1 MGKGWRMKG
10 DRGFGEIGYLV
21 GGGLFLLFW
30 FVFSAV
36 DDHRRRQN
44 LRPDPMLFDYV
55 VHQHNDPKVERRHAR
70 LLKLHLRNGSDP
82 NTLND
87 NENTPLHVALS
98 HHEPTFRIIR
108 VLLKFRADPNFP
120 DPNGNTPLHLA
131 ARLRNGYGGVM
142 TALLRAGGDP
152 FIVIKGQAETPYALA
167 VRLGNTSA
175 VRAIEKS
182 KRFKEFKKER
192 RGP

>member
-1 MGKGWRMKG
+1 MGKGRVMKSN
-10 DRGFGEIGYLV
+10 RGFAALGYMVGAAGLLLGYLFFGV
-21 GGGLFLLFW
+21 LE
-30 FVFSAV
+30 
-36 DDHRRRQN
+36 DHRRRQN
-44 LRPDPMLFDYV
+44 LRPEPMLFDYV

-70 LLKLHLRNGSDP
+70 LLKMHLRNDADP

-98 HHEPTFRIIR
+98 HHDPTFRLIR
-108 VLLKFRADPNFP
+108 ILLKFGADPNFP

-142 TALLRAGGDP
+142 MVLLRSGGDP
-152 FIVIKGQAETPYALA
+152 FIVTKDQAETPYALA

-182 KRFKEFKKER
+182 KRFKKFKKER

>member
-1 MGKGWRMKG
+1 MKG
-10 DRGFGEIGYLV
+10 ARGVGEIGLLV

-30 FVFSAV
+30 FVFSAF

-55 VHQHNDPKVERRHAR
+55 VYQHNDPKGERRYAR
-70 LLKLHLRNGSDP
+70 LLKLHLRTGSDP

-87 NENTPLHVALS
+87 DENTPLHVALS
-98 HHEPTFRIIR
+98 HREPAFRIVRI
-108 VLLKFRADPNFP
+108 LLKFGADPNFP
-120 DPNGNTPLHLA
+120 DPDGNTPMHLA

-142 TALLRAGGDP
+142 TALLKAGGDP
-152 FIVIKGQAETPYALA
+152 LIASKGQAETPYALA
-167 VRLGNTSA
+167 ARLGNTSA
-175 VRAIEKS
+175 VGAIERS
-182 KRFKEFKKER
+182 KRFRKFKKER